1 MNTYLRKYLVLL
13 SGCTAVCLLAACAT
27 TRTESLRASASRLD
41 DASRHFSSQ
50 IQYQGD
56 DSRWSRVSRDAD
68 ALAKASHNLDR
79 ALQQGHSRDDVEDDY
94 RRVTDSYEQLHGQLA
109 DEGYADQNRR
119 LLQDFDRVTAA
130 YRDVEAGMGNRSAN
144 ARDSGRS

>member
-1 MNTYLRKYLVLL
+1 MNTNLRNFLTLL
-13 SGCTAVCLLAACAT
+13 SGCTAVCLLAACVT
-27 TRTESLRASASRLD
+27 TGTQSLRASASRLD

-56 DSRWSRVSRDAD
+56 DSRRGLVSRDAE
-68 ALAKASHNLDR
+68 ALAKAAHNLER
-79 ALQQGHSRDDVEDDY
+79 ALDKGNSRDDVEDEY
-94 RRVTDSYEQLHGQLA
+94 HRVTDSYERLHSQLA

-119 LLQDFDRVTAA
+119 VLEDFDRVTAA
-130 YRDVEAGMGNRSAN
+130 YRDVEAGMSRRSAS

>member
-1 MNTYLRKYLVLL
+1 MKTYLRKYLALL
-13 SGCTAVCLLAACAT
+13 SGCAAVCLLAACAT

-56 DSRWSRVSRDAD
+56 DSRLGRVSRDAE
-68 ALAKASHNLDR
+68 ALAKAAHNLDR
-79 ALQQGHSRDDVEDDY
+79 ALQQGHSRDDVEDEY

-109 DEGYADQNRR
+109 AEGYADQNRR
-119 LLQDFDRVTAA
+119 VLEDFDRVTTA
-130 YRDVEAGMGNRSAN
+130 YRDVEAGMGRRSAS
-144 ARDSGRS
+144 AHDSRRS